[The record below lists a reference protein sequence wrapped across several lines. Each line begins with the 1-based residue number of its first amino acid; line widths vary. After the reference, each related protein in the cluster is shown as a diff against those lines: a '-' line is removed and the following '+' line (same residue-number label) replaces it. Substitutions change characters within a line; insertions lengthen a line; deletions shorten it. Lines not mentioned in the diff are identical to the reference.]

1 MLFPSM
7 QALHFTTLMGATHII
22 VIVDLLTI
30 YIYFFFFLAG
40 GSRVPWEGT
49 ICIYLY
55 RDTNG
60 TNSDTQIC
68 SLCNNRCIDNSSV
81 SFVVRSDVG
90 NFVTF

>member
-7 QALHFTTLMGATHII
+7 QALHFTTLVGATHII

-30 YIYFFFFLAG
+30 YIYILAG

-55 RDTNG
+55 RDTNR
-60 TNSDTQIC
+60 TNSDTAN
-68 SLCNNRCIDNSSV
+68 L
-81 SFVVRSDVG
+81 
-90 NFVTF
+90 